1 MTWDAL
7 QRLNEL
13 PPAEAAAELSACCGS
28 TRWAR
33 QVAEQR
39 PFRDARELYE
49 RADQVWWRLD
59 AEDWLEA
66 FRSHPRIGE
75 SRAARATGEE
85 AERWARDEQS
95 GASGAART
103 TLDELAA
110 ANREYEQRFGFIFIV
125 CATGKSADEM
135 LALLRQRLGNDAW
148 RELRVAAEEQRKIT
162 RLRLE
167 KLLNA

>member
-1 MTWDAL
+1 MSDAL
-7 QRLNEL
+7 RRLNEL
-13 PPAEAAAELSACCGS
+13 PPAEAAAELLGCCGS
-28 TRWAR
+28 TRWA
-33 QVAEQR
+33 QGVAGQR

-49 RADQVWWRLD
+49 RADEVWWRLD
-59 AEDWLEA
+59 ADDWLEA

-75 SRAARATGEE
+75 GEAARETGEDARRWSRDEQRGADGAARA
-85 AERWARDEQS
+85 
-95 GASGAART
+95 

-110 ANREYEQRFGFIFIV
+110 ANREYERRFGFIFIV

-135 LALLRQRLGNDAW
+135 LAILRGRLDNDAR
-148 RELRVAAEEQRKIT
+148 RELRVAAEEQRRIT

>member
-1 MTWDAL
+1 MMDAL
-7 QRLNEL
+7 QRLNDL
-13 PPAEAAAELSACCGS
+13 PPAEAAAELLDCCGS
-28 TRWAR
+28 TRWAEG
-33 QVAEQR
+33 VAEQR
-39 PFRDARELYE
+39 PFRDARELFE
-49 RADQVWWRLD
+49 RADQVWWRLE

-75 SRAARATGEE
+75 SKAARATGDD

-95 GASGAART
+95 GTTGAAPT
-103 TLDELAA
+103 TLDQLAA

-125 CATGKSADEM
+125 CATGKTADEM
-135 LALLRQRLGNDAW
+135 LALLRERLGNDAW

-162 RLRLE
+162 RLRLD